1 MRPIRGRRTR
11 QKRKGPGR
19 GMHEGREHVGPV
31 PHEALVLQ
39 QRPCY
44 SKHTRTCTHAH
55 VNMHMRTHMQRHTH
69 VSTHK
74 QTLQEH
80 THHTQE
86 GTHVHARVRTHV
98 HGVPVVLQQAVLQPN
113 ACNLPAH
120 NVERAEVCVCVTAI
134 HALDTDP
141 MPSSMSLCQAME
153 ARAPCHCV
161 RQWRRRPHVLAHSQ
175 PTCHSCTPWRLAAL
189 ALPHLQLCHSFGH
202 VLGGEQ
208 PKGACAPEQ
217 R

>member
-69 VSTHK
+69 VSSHK
-74 QTLQEH
+74 QTLNTGTHTH

-153 ARAPCHCV
+153 APAPCPCTLSAHM
-161 RQWRRRPHVLAHSQ
+161 PFMHSLAFGS
-175 PTCHSCTPWRLAAL
+175 PGPPAPAAL
-189 ALPHLQLCHSFGH
+189 PQLWPR
-202 VLGGEQ
+202 LGG
-208 PKGACAPEQ
+208 
-217 R
+217 